1 MESDGKNVQ
10 ICVADTGQGI
20 LPEKQKQLFDRFER
34 LGADKKYPNVNGKGI
49 GLNYAQYL
57 AHLHKGNI
65 DYTSKH
71 PQGACFTLSIPQ
83 SLTAYSPEERAQDN
97 EYKIPIPA
105 VETNAVEKV
114 VSKENTLFIVEDD
127 QEVREYLRVLL
138 SPDYNIVVVENGEE
152 AIDRLEMEL
161 PELIVSD
168 VVMPRKDG
176 YELCKTIKTSADWGR
191 IPVILLTA
199 KNDMD
204 SSIKGLDCGAD
215 AYVGK
220 PFDPFYLKAVINN
233 LLENRKRMQWIV
245 QNLTSE
251 SLPRGEAR
259 EAILNEQD
267 RQFLEN
273 LHTLLDKHLD
283 DEAFGITS
291 LAKEMLMSYSSL
303 YARVKSL
310 TGQTPQNFLITY
322 RMNTAM
328 QLLQT
333 GKYTVS
339 EVCYKVGASS
349 LANFSRSFKRQFG
362 VPPSE
367 V

>member
-1 MESDGKNVQ
+1 M
-10 ICVADTGQGI
+10 
-20 LPEKQKQLFDRFER
+20 
-34 LGADKKYPNVNGKGI
+34 
-49 GLNYAQYL
+49 
-57 AHLHKGNI
+57 
-65 DYTSKH
+65 
-71 PQGACFTLSIPQ
+71 
-83 SLTAYSPEERAQDN
+83 
-97 EYKIPIPA
+97 
-105 VETNAVEKV
+105 
-114 VSKENTLFIVEDD
+114 
-127 QEVREYLRVLL
+127 LL

-245 QNLTSE
+245 QNLPSE